1 MANLME
7 TRGVGQ
13 SPDAIKSSFH
23 VISEVVLGEDM
34 TARPGITD
42 EAKQND
48 DEKRYGEGA
57 VLGTIAYSAYWGF
70 LVSCLIFPVA
80 TQSAIG
86 AKLTILPALCG
97 LVSFSACQ
105 LIVTK
110 SGHLAGGK
118 RSLGPIVLGMALTWE
133 LLCAMALSAFS
144 IQASLITQAV
154 AWFLW
159 GIGQAATFPLLGIMQ
174 QRSCVPGSDP
184 RPMTMRVAGGLAA
197 ASLLCALALFAP
209 DPFRSFLP
217 ALYYAIAIGC
227 ILVGRSKGYIRHLAA
242 SEGLSDDFKPLKS
255 LKILS
260 PMVIGSASS
269 LLVCYCIARFGMQ
282 ATLAVVTIGLLA
294 GGLGMMALA
303 GISRANLVN
312 QAIERLFFPI
322 TALCFFAIS
331 FLPDLWKLVPA
342 CICAFVF
349 FVYVAFHWSYN
360 IALARR
366 FDIHT
371 PIHYATCL
379 LSPATG
385 MAIGWAIAA
394 LFALLGGNL
403 AEPFVL
409 FFGWIVAYIIVLSI
423 APYASDPLFETDLL
437 DPDMKNS
444 PEDRGGN
451 SWEQACAI
459 IAEGCRLSPRE
470 REIFG
475 MLAHGRNV
483 SYISETLFISENTA
497 KTHKYRI
504 YRKLGVNTHQ
514 ELLDCVESAE
524 RELLNAQ

>member
-1 MANLME
+1 MTTQPGVLQE
-7 TRGVGQ
+7 TQ
-13 SPDAIKSSFH
+13 QQ
-23 VISEVVLGEDM
+23 GEL
-34 TARPGITD
+34 
-42 EAKQND
+42 E
-48 DEKRYGEGA
+48 RYGEGA
-57 VLGTIAYSAYWGF
+57 IVGTVAYSAYWGF
-70 LVSCLIFPVA
+70 LITCLVFPVA
-80 TQSAIG
+80 TQSAVG

-105 LIVTK
+105 LVVAKT
-110 SGHLAGGK
+110 GRLAGGK
-118 RSLGPIVLGMALTWE
+118 RSIGPIVLGIALTWE

-144 IQASLITQAV
+144 IQASLGMQAV

-159 GIGQAATFPLLGIMQ
+159 GIGQAATFPLLGILQ
-174 QRSCVPGSDP
+174 QRSCTPDSDP

-217 ALYYAIAIGC
+217 MAYYAVALGC
-227 ILVGRSKGYIRHLAA
+227 ILVARGKGYIRHLAA
-242 SEGLSDDFKPLKS
+242 SEGLSSDFKPLKS
-255 LKILS
+255 LKVLS
-260 PMVIGSASS
+260 PMIIGSASS
-269 LLVCYCIARFGMQ
+269 LLVCYCIAAFGMQ

-294 GGLGMMALA
+294 GGLGMMGIA
-303 GISRANLVN
+303 GIPRTHVVN
-312 QAIERLFFPI
+312 QAIERLFFPV
-322 TALCFFAIS
+322 TAVCFFALS
-331 FLPDLWKLVPA
+331 LLPGLWKLVPA

-349 FVYVAFHWSYN
+349 FVYVAFHWSFN

-371 PIHYATCL
+371 PLHYAICL
-379 LSPATG
+379 LSPAAG
-385 MAIGWAIAA
+385 MALGWAIAA

-409 FFGWIVAYIIVLSI
+409 FFGWIVAYILVLSI

-437 DPDMKNS
+437 DPDIKEL
-444 PEDRGGN
+444 PEDRSGN
-451 SWEQACAI
+451 SWERACAVLVD
-459 IAEGCRLSPRE
+459 ECKLSPRE

-483 SYISETLFISENTA
+483 NYISESLFISENTA

-514 ELLDCVESAE
+514 ELLDRVESAE
-524 RELLNAQ
+524 QELLRAEP